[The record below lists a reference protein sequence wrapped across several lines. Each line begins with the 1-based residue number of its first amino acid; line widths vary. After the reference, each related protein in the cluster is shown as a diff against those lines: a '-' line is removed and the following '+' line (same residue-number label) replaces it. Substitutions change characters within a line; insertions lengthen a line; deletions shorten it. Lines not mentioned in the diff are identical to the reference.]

1 MITITAVITAKPG
14 REDVMCDALLA
25 VAEHVR
31 ANEPE
36 TIGFFVSQDA
46 DDPRRFTTY
55 ERFADEAA
63 MQRHNGS
70 AAVAK
75 FFATAQPILDGE
87 VVLVTATELSAKA
100 AA

>member
-14 REDVMCDALLA
+14 QEGVMRDALLA

-70 AAVAK
+70 VAVAK